1 MATRDA
7 TTAVAAAESPETR
20 LWGYLVEFKDVE
32 SLLSAAEKIRDA
44 GYTRWDA
51 HTPFPVHGLND
62 AMGLRATRLPWIVF
76 LAGLAGAGTGLGLQ
90 WFTNAFDYPFLISGK
105 PLFSLPANIPVVF
118 ELTILFAAVAAF
130 VGMLALNGLPRPY
143 HALFGSRRFR
153 RVTADRFFISVEAAD
168 PRFDEERTWS
178 LLESL
183 GGEGLERIEEE
194 AQAGV

>member
-7 TTAVAAAESPETR
+7 TTALAAAESPGTR

-32 SLLSAAEKIRDA
+32 SLLSAGERIREA

-62 AMGLRATRLPWIVF
+62 AMGLRPTRLPWIVF
-76 LAGLAGAGTGLGLQ
+76 LAGLAGAATGLGLQ

-105 PLFSLPANIPVVF
+105 PLFSLPANIPVMF

-153 RVTADRFFISVEAAD
+153 RVTADRFFISLEAAD

-194 AQAGV
+194 A